1 MTTGLLIVVIVTVA
15 LVLLGT
21 WRILVFGPKV
31 GLRGPRSAVALALIL
46 LAAMWYLLH
55 RTGRF

>member
-1 MTTGLLIVVIVTVA
+1 MTIGLIIVVTITIA

-31 GLRGPRSAVALALIL
+31 GLNGPSSAVVLALIL
-46 LAAMWYLLH
+46 LAATWYLLH